1 MFARARVPASA
12 PFEALVVPDAAI
24 GTEQVRKFVYTIDA
38 ENTVIQKYV
47 TLGELEN
54 GLRVVLKGLDPSD
67 RVIVNGIV
75 RARPGIKVM
84 PVAAGEK
91 PQAPSGG
98 TPRAE
103 K

>member
-91 PQAPSGG
+91 PQVPSGG